1 MEWFSCGCVRNSGYF
16 VTHFGRNEVKRT
28 MNTIRWNFLKFAGV
42 GLGGFA
48 VRRLPGAAAKA

>member
-1 MEWFSCGCVRNSGYF
+1 
-16 VTHFGRNEVKRT
+16 